1 MHFALIGNIGTWEIM
16 LILFVALIVFG
27 PGKLPEVAKTIG
39 KTLGEIKKVTSGV
52 QKEFQDAINLETDS
66 SDKKTTPAKTDAK
79 AHDTSHDAPPE
90 KSAAADITGEEVG
103 PNTVTDISAAEAGE
117 NKSEQEEP
125 EWVKYSRVNAEG
137 TEGEEE
143 LEKP

>member
-1 MHFALIGNIGTWEIM
+1 MQFALIGNIGTWEII

-52 QKEFQDAINLETDS
+52 QKEFQDAINLETDT
-66 SDKKTTPAKTDAK
+66 SDKKTTPTKAAVKTQ
-79 AHDTSHDAPPE
+79 DTSCDTKPAKIE
-90 KSAAADITGEEVG
+90 VDITGEEVS
-103 PNTVTDISAAEAGE
+103 PNTVTDISAAETGE
-117 NKSEQEEP
+117 IKVEQEEP